1 MWIAEKREEAL
12 GFTQDAFNWGRV
24 LPMTVRAGGVV
35 GLSGYR
41 KGGTSV
47 LSLHTGL
54 AASQGGVAGQELGSP
69 STFDGRQLA
78 SVGYTVSRMGWW
90 GGAVVG
96 ARNKP
101 LQRAPPADKPVH
113 GVLFAGD
120 YRKSLYSQAFGHLI
134 CRSGGSTIGTA
145 ANPRRPRLSPDV
157 TRPDPAVPI
166 DESLTPSM
174 THPSRRLCAAT
185 AHPQRVK
192 PRRRHHRAREPYCE
206 PSERAWRACVAR
218 PGGWRWE
225 RDLERPGHSPHP
237 LHCTPPK
244 R

>member
-1 MWIAEKREEAL
+1 
-12 GFTQDAFNWGRV
+12 
-24 LPMTVRAGGVV
+24 
-35 GLSGYR
+35 
-41 KGGTSV
+41 
-47 LSLHTGL
+47 
-54 AASQGGVAGQELGSP
+54 
-69 STFDGRQLA
+69 
-78 SVGYTVSRMGWW
+78 MGWW

-174 THPSRRLCAAT
+174 THPSHRLCAAT

-225 RDLERPGHSPHP
+225 REREAWPFTPPAP
-237 LHCTPPK
+237 LHPPQTLTEFLTPTALPSSPNRVGDQVVMK
-244 R
+244 EEAGTLVGRMLELDLIRMSSAARDLYHFNHVKVRPPPLPQLRL